1 MANMKIIS
9 MLDAKVS
16 EAQQTA
22 REDLALAINIIEDEI
37 NKIGEEMQQ
46 VRQRVSKLE
55 EGVPPKLNG

>member
-1 MANMKIIS
+1 MKIIS

>member
-9 MLDAKVS
+9 
-16 EAQQTA
+16 T
-22 REDLALAINIIEDEI
+22 LAINIIEDEI

>member
-22 REDLALAINIIEDEI
+22 REDLALAINIIEDEMI
-37 NKIGEEMQQ
+37 KIGEEMRQ